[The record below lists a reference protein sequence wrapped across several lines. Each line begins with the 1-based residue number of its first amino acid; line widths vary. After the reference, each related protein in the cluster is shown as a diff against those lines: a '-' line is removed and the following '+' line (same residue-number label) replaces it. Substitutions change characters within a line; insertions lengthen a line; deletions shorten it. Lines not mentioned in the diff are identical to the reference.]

1 MSSESLVTSKDEEKQ
16 IPVIDINNNIGESN
30 DGELMPKKKPDVTL
44 EEKVIPAEN
53 ENSELNVEENLAV
66 KAADDILTE
75 EIDNSANES
84 LATSKTIAGDNT
96 VDQNDII
103 EIPDDAMLPKATKV
117 ELTPEMQKVI
127 ELYSTFENDIGPY
140 VTIDQAKEVVKNNYN
155 DETIAKVI
163 SEIET
168 RKEKDL
174 KSFANDG
181 RDFNLVND
189 GLKELR
195 IALVDEGRA
204 DLAEKIKS

>member
-66 KAADDILTE
+66 KAADDILTV

-84 LATSKTIAGDNT
+84 LATAKTIAGDNT

-103 EIPDDAMLPKATKV
+103 EIPDDAMLPKAT
-117 ELTPEMQKVI
+117 
-127 ELYSTFENDIGPY
+127 
-140 VTIDQAKEVVKNNYN
+140 
-155 DETIAKVI
+155 
-163 SEIET
+163 
-168 RKEKDL
+168 
-174 KSFANDG
+174 
-181 RDFNLVND
+181 
-189 GLKELR
+189 
-195 IALVDEGRA
+195 
-204 DLAEKIKS
+204 